1 MSDMSMNSL
10 EVNEMKNHQKY
21 SMAGSS
27 LFGFVI
33 VTLIV
38 FMCLVFFK
46 PDYVMRKRDCEPTDE
61 VDCMTALL
69 YAVGITVLLAIVI
82 ALIVYLFSC

>member
-1 MSDMSMNSL
+1 MSNSL
-10 EVNEMKNHQKY
+10 TLNEIKKSHEY
-21 SMAGSS
+21 SMAGSG

-46 PDYVMRKRDCEPTDE
+46 PDYVMRKRDGEPTDE
-61 VDCMTALL
+61 VDCMTAML
-69 YAVGITVLLAIVI
+69 YAAGITILIAIVI
-82 ALIVYLFSC
+82 ALIVYLFNC